1 MKKSMDKD
9 KSISFELARQFLGK
23 EVDIVI
29 DRPIGGKHP
38 KYGFVYEVNY
48 GYLPGVRAPDGEE
61 LGAYYLG
68 SDQPLNKANGV
79 VIAIIHR
86 TEDDDDKLVV
96 MPKGADLTNGE
107 IEKKTNFQE
116 KWFRH
121 VIIRK

>member
-1 MKKSMDKD
+1 MLRHLIGLNNYRNRNQTMKNKN
-9 KSISFELARQFLGK
+9 
-23 EVDIVI
+23 IV
-29 DRPIGGKHP
+29 
-38 KYGFVYEVNY
+38 
-48 GYLPGVRAPDGEE
+48 L
-61 LGAYYLG
+61 
-68 SDQPLNKANGV
+68 GV